1 MNEIVVFDMD
11 GTLLSNDSTK
21 QWIKE
26 ALKDNIFRLSGAI
39 FIMPLALPLM
49 KIKKY
54 KSIGASLFLWLATVG
69 LSDAELHESF
79 IKFSEKIKTKSYDDL
94 YWFIDGIQEMDKHIK
109 NGKKVIIVTAAPEIL
124 ATVLVESIGINVNI
138 IGTPLK
144 KKIGGW
150 IGGKHCRHKEKVRRL
165 ELQGIKAP
173 WFATYS
179 DDIEDDYPILIN
191 SKNPYLI
198 NSDNKKIDNKLTN
211 VIKLKWI

>member
-1 MNEIVVFDMD
+1 
-11 GTLLSNDSTK
+11 
-21 QWIKE
+21 
-26 ALKDNIFRLSGAI
+26 DNIFRLSGAI
-39 FIMPLALPLM
+39 LIMPLAIPLM

-69 LSDAELHESF
+69 LSDTELHESF
-79 IKFSEKIKTKSYDDL
+79 IKFSEKIKAKSYDDL
-94 YWFIDGIQEMDKHIK
+94 YWFMDGIQEMDKHIE

-124 ATVLVESIGINVNI
+124 ATVLVKSIGMNVNI

-150 IGGKHCRHKEKVRRL
+150 IGGEHCRHKEKVRRL
-165 ELQGIKAP
+165 ELQGIKGP

-179 DDIEDDYPILIN
+179 DDIEDDYPILMN

>member
-1 MNEIVVFDMD
+1 MTEIVVFDMD

-26 ALKDNIFRLSGAI
+26 ALKDNVFRLSGAI
-39 FIMPLALPLM
+39 FIMPIAIPLM

-69 LSDAELHESF
+69 LSDTELQESF
-79 IKFSEKIKTKSYDDL
+79 IKFSEKIKAKSYDDL
-94 YWFIDGIQEMDKHIK
+94 YWFMDGIQEMDKHIE

-124 ATVLVESIGINVNI
+124 ATVLVKSIGMNVNI

-150 IGGKHCRHKEKVRRL
+150 IGGEHCRHKEKVRRL
-165 ELQGIKAP
+165 ELQGIKGP